1 MGAAMIGED
10 RSIKDIDDATEIEK
24 AIFPRHVPLFEI
36 GLPELIRAGDNPMGG
51 PDPGGPM
58 VRRTQRVPL
67 QEIRLA
73 QDPIDRFFIGY
84 LQ

>member
-1 MGAAMIGED
+1 MIGED

-51 PDPGGPM
+51 PDPGGRWCAGRKGCPC
-58 VRRTQRVPL
+58 RRSASRR
-67 QEIRLA
+67 IR
-73 QDPIDRFFIGY
+73 
-84 LQ
+84 